1 LVDKERELVD
11 SLVRT
16 QTAG

>member
-1 LVDKERELVD
+1 MISSEVTSGSSD

-16 QTAG
+16 Q